1 MSVADIAA
9 AAVIVLSGVVALRLG
24 LVRVVLGLGGWIGAS
39 LATIYGFSYA
49 VPFARDWVGPG
60 LIADVAASAALFV
73 STLVVLTLVSHAIAG
88 SVRKSTFGALDR
100 TLGMLCGLAI
110 GAVIVCGGY
119 VLSQHVLK
127 MTDDAAFYK
136 DARTLPLVRRGAAA
150 LLSLAPSDW
159 GFVPIP
165 GPDREEAFRT
175 LLTPRTKETPPEP
188 GYNESERREMDRL
201 FRSQQ

>member
-1 MSVADIAA
+1 MSAADIAA
-9 AAVIVLSGVVALRLG
+9 AVVILLSGVVSLRLG

-49 VPFARDWVGPG
+49 APFARDWIGPG
-60 LIADVAASAALFV
+60 LVADIAAAAALFLC
-73 STLVVLTLVSHAIAG
+73 TLIVLTLLSHAIAG
-88 SVRKSTFGALDR
+88 TVRKSAFGALDR

-119 VLSQHVLK
+119 VLSQHVLE
-127 MTDDAAFYK
+127 MTDEAAFYR
-136 DARTLPLVRRGAAA
+136 DARTLPLVRRGAAV

-159 GFVPIP
+159 EFVPMP

-175 LLTPRTKETPPEP
+175 LLTPRTKETAPKP

>member
-1 MSVADIAA
+1 MSAADIAA
-9 AAVIVLSGVVALRLG
+9 AVVIVLSGVVSLRLG
-24 LVRVVLGLGGWIGAS
+24 FSRVVLGLGGWIGAS

-49 VPFARDWVGPG
+49 APFARDWIGPG
-60 LIADVAASAALFV
+60 LIADIAAAAALFLG
-73 STLVVLTLVSHAIAG
+73 TLIVLTLLSHAIAG
-88 SVRKSTFGALDR
+88 TVRKSAFGALDR

-119 VLSQHVLK
+119 VLSQHVLE
-127 MTDDAAFYK
+127 MTDEAAFYR

-159 GFVPIP
+159 EVVPMP

-175 LLTPRTKETPPEP
+175 LLTPRTKETPPKP
-188 GYNESERREMDRL
+188 GYNESEQQQMDRL

>member
-1 MSVADIAA
+1 MSAADIAA
-9 AAVIVLSGVVALRLG
+9 AIVIVLSGVVSLRLG
-24 LVRVVLGLGGWIGAS
+24 FSRVVLGLGGWIGAS

-49 VPFARDWVGPG
+49 APFARDWIGPG
-60 LIADVAASAALFV
+60 LIADIAAAAALFLG
-73 STLVVLTLVSHAIAG
+73 TLIVLTLLSHAIAG
-88 SVRKSTFGALDR
+88 TVRKSAFGALDR

-119 VLSQHVLK
+119 VLSQHVLE
-127 MTDDAAFYK
+127 MTDEAAFYR

-159 GFVPIP
+159 EVVPMP

-175 LLTPRTKETPPEP
+175 LLTPRTKETPPKP
-188 GYNESERREMDRL
+188 GYNESERQEMDRL